1 MELYP
6 YYGFIL
12 SLRGIAM
19 KKRLGIFAAVLLLT
33 GFALSGC
40 GAAQPGFP
48 ENSSDS
54 TIAADTSTKLPL
66 LEQSGYRGTVVITDK
81 KQIAEIAKQ
90 QVINEPKEILQITFD
105 FRYFST
111 FRKSS
116 QTGNHANAASLEQA
130 APSADVIY
138 NVKDLGCGFS
148 NWDDCGSDIFDGPA
162 ETVEPCKN
170 TASCSYSANFRV
182 DPALIEKAVGFAD
195 VKLGPGSSYNVTI
208 PDDRKM
214 EIRTY
219 TNYQKKSFDI
229 GSNKG
234 GLLDRKGSGTAKRPV
249 GLIFEQILKE
259 KT

>member
-1 MELYP
+1 MVFCECGQIHLFGGIGLRKRF
-6 YYGFIL
+6 GF
-12 SLRGIAM
+12 
-19 KKRLGIFAAVLLLT
+19 FAAVLLLT
-33 GFALSGC
+33 GFALGGC
-40 GAAQPGFP
+40 GTAQPGIP
-48 ENSSDS
+48 GNASDS
-54 TIAADTSTKLPL
+54 MASVDTSTKLPL

-90 QVINEPKEILQITFD
+90 QIINEPEAILQITFD

-116 QTGNHANAASLEQA
+116 QTGDHANAASSEQA
-130 APSADVIY
+130 ASSTDIIY

-162 ETVEPCKN
+162 ETVEPCEN
-170 TASCSYSANFRV
+170 TASCSYSASSKV
-182 DPALIEKAVGFAD
+182 DSSLIEAAVGFAD
-195 VKLGPGSSYNVTI
+195 TKLGPGSPYNVTI
-208 PDDRKM
+208 PADRKM
-214 EIRTY
+214 EVRTY

-229 GSNKG
+229 GSSKG

-259 KT
+259 KA